1 MADIKTILFP
11 TDFSDYSNKAF
22 PYAASLAVGF
32 GAKIICM
39 HVEEFLESDP
49 ANPEHSF
56 AALEQFD
63 GTLET
68 ERVRIRGHAPYK
80 HILELSREKNCDLI
94 VMATHGRSSLSQF
107 FLGGSIAEDVARF
120 SAIPVFIVKVEPDQ
134 PAESYTGRL
143 KEVLFTTDFSEA
155 SARAF
160 DYALTFAAKFD
171 AKLFVLHIIDDDSI
185 EFYKTAEIYQ
195 DDKLKDRVEE
205 FLREYVNGLPGSEL
219 VTSVH
224 VVEGRAESEIV
235 RFAEEHEIDLIAIA
249 TRGHSL
255 LEEELLGTTAD
266 RVIRHAPCPV
276 MAVRG

>member
-1 MADIKTILFP
+1 MAELNTILFP
-11 TDFSDYSNKAF
+11 TDFSDYSNKTF
-22 PYAASLAVGF
+22 PYAASLAKAF

-56 AALEQFD
+56 AAFKQFD
-63 GTLET
+63 GSLET
-68 ERVRIRGHAPYK
+68 ESVRIRGHAPYK

-120 SAIPVFIVKVEPDQ
+120 SETPVFIVKVEPGE

-143 KEVLFTTDFSEA
+143 KEILFTTDFSEA
-155 SARAF
+155 SAKAF
-160 DYALTFAAKFD
+160 DYALAFAEKFD
-171 AKLFVLHIIDDDSI
+171 AKLFVLHVIDDDSI

-195 DDKLKDRVEE
+195 DDRLKDRVEA
-205 FLREYVNGLPGSEL
+205 FLREYVDGLSGSER
-219 VTSVH
+219 VTSIH
-224 VVEGRAESEIV
+224 VAEGRAESEIV

-255 LEEELLGTTAD
+255 LEDELLGTTSD

-276 MAVRG
+276 LTVRG